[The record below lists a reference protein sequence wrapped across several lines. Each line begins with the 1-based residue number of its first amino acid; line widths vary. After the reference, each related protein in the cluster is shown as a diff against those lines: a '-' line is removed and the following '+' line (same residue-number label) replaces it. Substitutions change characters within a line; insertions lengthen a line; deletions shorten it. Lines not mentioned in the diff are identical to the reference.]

1 MSAEQVEREEGEE
14 EHVGGGEDDVQHG
27 GDITQQ
33 RNRIILSEVQRSEGR
48 VEYVRKLKKYLIVE
62 LIYYF
67 TSFGKVE

>member
-48 VEYVRKLKKYLIVE
+48 VEYVRKLKCKKIFDCGVD
-62 LIYYF
+62 
-67 TSFGKVE
+67 